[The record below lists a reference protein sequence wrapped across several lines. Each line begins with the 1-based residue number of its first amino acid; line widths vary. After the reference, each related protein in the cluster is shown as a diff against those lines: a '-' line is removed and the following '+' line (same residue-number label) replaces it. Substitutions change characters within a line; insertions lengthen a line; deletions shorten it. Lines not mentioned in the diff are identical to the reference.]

1 MPTLAAAEAS
11 NAGFA
16 PSYIPVAV
24 FAGGTSGLGQ
34 GMAEALARQTKG
46 RAHIV
51 LIGRNAEAAEKII
64 AGFPKPVGEDKSGWA
79 HEFVACDANSMVAV
93 RNVCAE
99 LRSRLKRINF
109 LVLTAAGPRAN
120 SMTECGETAEGL
132 DDHLSTRYFSRYVF
146 SKELMPLIL
155 SAREQGQHAHL
166 MTVQGAGFGI
176 KIASSDFGLE
186 EARRSSI
193 KFLGRVFVSITAMK
207 AMVRGVAYNDGLV
220 AWFATQHPEI
230 AATHI
235 NPGQVRTVG
244 AVIEGGWLLGP
255 LFWVIKRLRNLITV
269 SQDEG
274 AQYMLHGLLD
284 ADRGFFIRDMH
295 GDIVSAH
302 VFSPDYKAR
311 FTDDSP
317 TARKAGYL
325 NGVPIQGYGGS
336 DATVAALME
345 YTERVLAE
353 IK

>member
-1 MPTLAAAEAS
+1 
-11 NAGFA
+11 
-16 PSYIPVAV
+16 
-24 FAGGTSGLGQ
+24 
-34 GMAEALARQTKG
+34 
-46 RAHIV
+46 
-51 LIGRNAEAAEKII
+51 II
-64 AGFPKPVGEDKSGWA
+64 AGFPKPVGEDESGWA

-132 DDHLSTRYFSRYVF
+132 DDHLSTWFVIFFS
-146 SKELMPLIL
+146 SELMPFLL

-186 EARRSSI
+186 EARRNSI
-193 KFLGRVFVSITAMK
+193 KFLGRSITAMK

-220 AWFATQHPEI
+220 AWFAAQHPEI

-244 AVIEGGWLLGP
+244 AVIEGGWLLAP
-255 LFWVIKRLRNLITV
+255 LVWVIKSLRNLIT
-269 SQDEG
+269 DEG

-284 ADRGFFIRDMH
+284 ADRGLFIRDMH
-295 GDIVSAH
+295 GDIVSAR
-302 VFSPDYKAR
+302 VFSPDHHAR

-317 TARKAGYL
+317 TARKAVRFLFLYSRSL
-325 NGVPIQGYGGS
+325 PCSFTPSLLESADDNSWLHRDTSTACQ
-336 DATVAALME
+336 
-345 YTERVLAE
+345 
-353 IK
+353 